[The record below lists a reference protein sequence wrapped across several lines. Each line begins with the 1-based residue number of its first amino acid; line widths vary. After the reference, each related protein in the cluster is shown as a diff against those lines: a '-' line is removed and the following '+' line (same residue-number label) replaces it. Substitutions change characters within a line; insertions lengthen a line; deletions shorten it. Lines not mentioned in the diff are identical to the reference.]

1 MVCTVTG
8 LRSRCRRRA
17 GSRGRL
23 RGGGGSRRSAVYQP
37 VAGLLCQYVSAGI
50 RPVTGGPAEPL
61 SRLLHAITLGD
72 EEEHSMAHHY
82 AIRTFDETAPVVPGG
97 ATAAYE
103 AAGNTLATVVPPDWR
118 PIQLIETGRKTEV
131 DAGTLAFA
139 PLLQEVLTAL

>member
-23 RGGGGSRRSAVYQP
+23 RGGGGNRRSAVYQP
-37 VAGLLCQYVSAGI
+37 VAGLLCHYVAAGSRLI
-50 RPVTGGPAEPL
+50 TGGPAEPL

-82 AIRTFDETAPVVPGG
+82 AIRTFDETAPVVRH
-97 ATAAYE
+97 AAHAAYE
-103 AAGNTLATVVPPDWR
+103 SAGDTLATVGPPAWR
-118 PIQLIETGRKTEV
+118 PGHPPRHGRKNR
-131 DAGTLAFA
+131 A
-139 PLLQEVLTAL
+139 

>member
-8 LRSRCRRRA
+8 VRSGCRGRA

-23 RGGGGSRRSAVYQP
+23 GGGGGNRGSAVYQP
-37 VAGLLCQYVSAGI
+37 VAGLRCHYVAAGSRLI
-50 RPVTGGPAEPL
+50 TGGPAEPL

-82 AIRTFDETAPVVPGG
+82 AIRTFDETAPVVRGG

-103 AAGNTLATVVPPDWR
+103 SAGDTPARVVPPDWR
-118 PIQLIETGRKTEV
+118 PLQLIEASRETQPH
-131 DAGTLAFA
+131 AGSRAFA
-139 PLLQEVLTAL
+139 PPLPEDLY